1 MTTDAALIAAESHLA
16 TYDYAGNRPT
26 LLLYFLQM
34 LTAAAAQSPKASAV
48 RDWINA
54 IVFTAAVDPDNLA
67 TFLTPP
73 PHTFAEVV
81 VEAAQTLLPVP

>member
-1 MTTDAALIAAESHLA
+1 MTTNAALIAAESHLA

-34 LTAAAAQSPKASAV
+34 LTAAAAQSPKANAV

-54 IVFTAAVDPDNLA
+54 IVFTAALDPDNLA
-67 TFLTPP
+67 ASLTPP

-81 VEAAQTLLPVP
+81 VESATALNP

>member
-1 MTTDAALIAAESHLA
+1 MTTDAALITAESHLA

-26 LLLYFLQM
+26 LLLYFQQL
-34 LTAAAAQSPKASAV
+34 LTTAGAQSTKADAV

-54 IVFTAAVDPDNLA
+54 IVFTAALDPDNIA
-67 TFLTPP
+67 ASLTPP

-81 VEAAQTLLPVP
+81 IEASQALSPVT

>member
-48 RDWINA
+48 RDWVNA
-54 IVFTAAVDPDNLA
+54 IVFTAALDPDNLA
-67 TFLTPP
+67 ASLTPP

-81 VEAAQTLLPVP
+81 IEAAAALNQP

>member
-34 LTAAAAQSPKASAV
+34 LTAAAAQSPKANAV

-54 IVFTAAVDPDNLA
+54 IVFTAALDPDNLA
-67 TFLTPP
+67 ASLTPP

-81 VEAAQTLLPVP
+81 IEAATALNQQ

>member
-34 LTAAAAQSPKASAV
+34 LTAAAAQSPKANAV

-54 IVFTAAVDPDNLA
+54 IVFTAALDPDNLA
-67 TFLTPP
+67 ASLTPP

-81 VEAAQTLLPVP
+81 IEAAAALNQP

>member
-34 LTAAAAQSPKASAV
+34 LTAANVQSPKADAV

-54 IVFTAAVDPDNLA
+54 IVFTAALAPDDLA
-67 TFLTPP
+67 ASLTPP

-81 VEAAQTLLPVP
+81 IEAAAALNQP